1 MDGLQR
7 PGVGQGPERK
17 SVVEGIT
24 CFDHPRN
31 PRYPVDWHVR
41 EDGWMGAAFSM
52 NAGYTITADD
62 PLVLRYLLHAHRG
75 AYDHANAQAQHE
87 QFANRPGFRISRS
100 ARPHC
105 QYEVARGD

>member
-1 MDGLQR
+1 MDGRRLFD
-7 PGVGQGPERK
+7 ERRLH
-17 SVVEGIT
+17 
-24 CFDHPRN
+24 DHP
-31 PRYPVDWHVR
+31 
-41 EDGWMGAAFSM
+41 
-52 NAGYTITADD
+52 DD